1 LTTNQR
7 FFYQNDKEVMRL
19 NKKAILLILLV
30 VFAALA
36 YGIVGYSKAP
46 VFVEKVGFAGAPS
59 IVQMSDDGVE
69 PEGKELDGPGMPT

>member
-1 LTTNQR
+1 
-7 FFYQNDKEVMRL
+7 M

-36 YGIVGYSKAP
+36 YGIVGFSNVP
-46 VFVEKVGFAGAPS
+46 LVVEKVGFAGAPS
-59 IVQMSDDGVE
+59 IVQIGDDGVE